1 LKAGV
6 YLFLGVL
13 GKYARSFMLVSAG
26 PDIVSAINVRYI
38 IKKKVKSCQSEVSVK
53 IVMQLSAEVRWK
65 ESVSV
70 PDRHVM

>member
-1 LKAGV
+1 
-6 YLFLGVL
+6 
-13 GKYARSFMLVSAG
+13 MLVLTG

-38 IKKKVKSCQSEVSVK
+38 RKQLKSCQSEVSVK
-53 IVMQLSAEVRWK
+53 NMMQLSAEVRWK